1 MTQMWDLTASLFLYY
16 TFKNMY
22 KIGPASETRHAM
34 SWFTISV
41 FVSSIPYIK
50 TSKLLRLKF
59 RAARQPCK

>member
-1 MTQMWDLTASLFLYY
+1 MTQSVGPDCKFILYY
-16 TFKNMY
+16 TFKNTY

-50 TSKLLRLKF
+50 TH
-59 RAARQPCK
+59 PDY